1 MGLET
6 AIKATID
13 YASKY
18 GCDLT
23 WEEIKERLIS
33 KKIYN
38 LKILNYKFKKEN
50 NNKFWKEKMKLA
62 KEFTDKYL
70 AKIDDILMVGVTG
83 SLASK
88 YPQKNDDI
96 DLMIITRKDSL
107 WLTRFKVFLIF
118 WKFKIPHRTNNNDI
132 CINLWLEEMRIP
144 LIKQNLRNAV
154 DLVLM
159 RPILNKQD
167 TYKKFLLK
175 NKWAKKYVASP
186 YLKKNADFELQ
197 TLDKNKQNWVKWVIN
212 RCLYSIQYLYMR
224 PKMKGELVNLRQAFF
239 HLFAITHQL
248 Y

>member
-1 MGLET
+1 MGLKE
-6 AIKATID
+6 AIKKTVD

-33 KKIYN
+33 EKIYN
-38 LKILNYKFKKEN
+38 LKILNFKFKNEN
-50 NNKFWKEKMKLA
+50 NNKFWEEKMELA

-132 CINLWLEEMRIP
+132 CINLWLEDMRIP
-144 LIKQNLRNAV
+144 LNKRNLKNAV
-154 DLVLM
+154 DLILM
-159 RPILNKQD
+159 RPILNRQN
-167 TYKKFLLK
+167 TYKNFLLI
-175 NKWAKKYVASP
+175 NKWVRKYVVNP
-186 YLKKNADFELQ
+186 YDEKND
-197 TLDKNKQNWVKWVIN
+197 
-212 RCLYSIQYLYMR
+212 
-224 PKMKGELVNLRQAFF
+224 
-239 HLFAITHQL
+239 
-248 Y
+248 